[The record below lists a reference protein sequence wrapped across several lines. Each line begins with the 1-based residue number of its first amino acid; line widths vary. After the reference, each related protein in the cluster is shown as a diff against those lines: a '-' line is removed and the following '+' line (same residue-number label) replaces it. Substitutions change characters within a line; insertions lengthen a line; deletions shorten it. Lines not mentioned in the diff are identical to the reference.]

1 MFLSKTLHTELLKA
15 AEQNGV
21 NKMLTWGGVGAGVG
35 GAYGMFSDTGTTMEG
50 AFKGA
55 ILGGGAAAGL
65 KYYGNKYATGMM
77 HTSNTIDLLPGID
90 AVTFAGKTGK
100 DFNETLNNLGDFRRL
115 SSGFDPRFIGIGG
128 KAKFSDDVL
137 GARGYN
143 NKIAERFSTL
153 NKDFN
158 EHITQSGKT
167 RENFVKDR
175 LNGFERNYNT
185 SIYGTE
191 SGMDFFGKMKGMYNP
206 D

>member
-77 HTSNTIDLLPGID
+77 HTGNFVKTPPSFSGLEGEAFNDNLNMLQDLGRF
-90 AVTFAGKTGK
+90 T
-100 DFNETLNNLGDFRRL
+100 
-115 SSGFDPRFIGIGG
+115 SGFDPRFIGIGG
-128 KAKFSDDVL
+128 QAKFSDNVL
-137 GARGYN
+137 GATSYN
-143 NKIAERFSTL
+143 NRLNQQFSAASL
-153 NKDFN
+153 DFN
-158 EHITQSGKT
+158 AAVKANGGT
-167 RENFVKDR
+167 REDFISKSLGD
-175 LNGFERNYNT
+175 YNRSYAT
-185 SIYGTE
+185 SMYSKEIG
-191 SGMDFFGKMKGMYNP
+191 DAFAILKNQYNP
-206 D
+206 GA